1 MIRTNIGLRKAKE
14 NLTYNLSVCN
24 VSWCVQAAGNA
35 VCNVSWCVQAADN
48 AVCNVSWCVQVAGN
62 AVCDVSWCVQA
73 AGSAVCNVSWCVQAA
88 GNAVCNV
95 SWCVQAAGNA
105 VKRATDALVRAAQQM
120 NNEWHMDETD
130 YSVDLRM
137 VGGLAEVTRSLCS
150 LGLSRNPGRIVVIC
164 FSIILGPRFLLCAG
178 CKFLLG
184 RICKCWDVEPIK
196 CIQLNLM
203 IC

>member
-14 NLTYNLSVCN
+14 NLTYNLSECN
-24 VSWCVQAAGNA
+24 VL
-35 VCNVSWCVQAADN
+35 WCVQAADN
-48 AVCNVSWCVQVAGN
+48 AVCNVSWCVQ
-62 AVCDVSWCVQA
+62 A
-73 AGSAVCNVSWCVQAA
+73 AD
-88 GNAVCNV
+88 NAVCNV

-150 LGLSRNPGRIVVIC
+150 LGLSWNPGRIVVIC

-203 IC
+203 ICWLLSIWLILHIYMVTFTAFLLTWYRLLLTFSDHCKWSSY